1 MPTEQDIDPKSNY
14 DEVKFEFITPSD
26 IFKSLKKVFRN
37 VVFSHRKLEPR
48 IKAMTI
54 YLIKRIEN
62 NEIDYPNKY
71 LCMALNIKYTTEI
84 SGYMKKHKRYWETE
98 KKYRM
103 RLAIAIEFLHSRNKY
118 KSEYYY
124 NSRQSQ
130 QQQQLENH
138 GS

>member
-1 MPTEQDIDPKSNY
+1 MLTEQDIDPNSNY

-26 IFKSLKKVFRN
+26 IFKSIKKVYRN
-37 VVFSHRKLEPR
+37 VVFSHRKMEPR

-62 NEIDYPNKY
+62 SELDYTNRY
-71 LCMALNIKYTTEI
+71 LCMALNIKYSTEI
-84 SGYMKKHKRYWETE
+84 SGYIKKHKKYWENE

-103 RLAIAIEFLHSRNKY
+103 RLAIAIEFLKTRNDMKSSFYY
-118 KSEYYY
+118 KPQTTEL
-124 NSRQSQ
+124 QP
-130 QQQQLENH
+130 EH